1 MVGPRYGKFRKDG
14 TIKPPRP
21 SNILVVTLGVFIL
34 WFGWFGFNGGSQ
46 LALGSAADAVAMSHV
61 LVNTNLAAAAGVM
74 TALAFS
80 RAILGRMDLFAGLN
94 GAIAGLVSITAAP
107 NIVEHY
113 WAVIIGAIG
122 AILCT
127 AGLKFLEKVKLD
139 DVVGAVPAHLF
150 AGIWG
155 TLAVCIA
162 GGGNL
167 GVQLIG
173 ILAVGAFVFG
183 SSWLIWFLLD
193 VTLTARVTRQVEQLG
208 QDAGELGIEAYPE
221 FVLMPEEEDRD

>member
-1 MVGPRYGKFRKDG
+1 MVGPRYGKFHKDG
-14 TIKPPRP
+14 TIKPTPP
-21 SNILVVTLGVFIL
+21 SNILMVTLGVFIL

-46 LALGSAADAVAMSHV
+46 LALGSVADVVAMSHV

-122 AILCT
+122 GILCT
-127 AGLKFLEKVKLD
+127 AGLKFLERVKLD

-155 TLAVCIA
+155 TLAACIA
-162 GGGNL
+162 GGGKLEVQLL
-167 GVQLIG
+167 GV
-173 ILAVGAFVFG
+173 LAVGAFVFTELLAAVAPAGSDADG
-183 SSWLIWFLLD
+183 SS
-193 VTLTARVTRQVEQLG
+193 
-208 QDAGELGIEAYPE
+208 DAPGGATGAGRRGIG
-221 FVLMPEEEDRD
+221 D